1 VRLNGPDLSAHL
13 KLKQDATEGE
23 GMLLGSM
30 VGFKIRCGARMMTSL
45 GSGKTVA

>member
-13 KLKQDATEGE
+13 KLKLDATEGE

-30 VGFKIRCGARMMTSL
+30 TGCKVHCGVGMMTSL